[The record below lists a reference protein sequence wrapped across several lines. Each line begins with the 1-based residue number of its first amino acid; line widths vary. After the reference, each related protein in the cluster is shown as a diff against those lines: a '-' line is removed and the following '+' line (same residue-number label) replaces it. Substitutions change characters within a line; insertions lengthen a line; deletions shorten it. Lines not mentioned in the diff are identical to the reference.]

1 MIIIDTELCEGCGDC
16 AAACPEDCI
25 GLEAEGN
32 NCDVVAYI
40 ESEDCTQC
48 RVCESVCPNGAIA
61 VVET

>member
-25 GLEAEGN
+25 GLEFARGKTT
-32 NCDVVAYI
+32 AYV
-40 ESEDCTQC
+40 ELEDCAQC
-48 RVCESVCPNGAIA
+48 GVCESVCPNGAIA